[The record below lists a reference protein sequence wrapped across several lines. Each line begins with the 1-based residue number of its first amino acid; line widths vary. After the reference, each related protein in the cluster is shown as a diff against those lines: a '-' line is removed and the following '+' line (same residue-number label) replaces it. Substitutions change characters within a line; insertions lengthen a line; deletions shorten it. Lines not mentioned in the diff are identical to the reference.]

1 MRDITDIYS
10 EYKIMP
16 MLAIHQI
23 RVAAVANIVCDSL
36 SVPVDKDNII
46 KACLLHDM
54 GNIIK
59 FNLNHFPIQK
69 NEPRGVDYWEQVKEE
84 YIIKYGNNEHVA
96 SVKIAKELDMPNYV
110 IDLVASVE
118 SALILDK
125 SIKNDN
131 DFGKKICNYADGRVT
146 PHNVTSIKERSDEA
160 KKRYENHPHY
170 FSEKDRFLFVSEMEE
185 IEKEIFVHSKIK
197 PEDINDD
204 SVQNYIDKLKTFELN

>member
-1 MRDITDIYS
+1 MKDITDIYS

-36 SVPVDKDNII
+36 SIPIDKDNII

-59 FNLNHFPIQK
+59 FNLNHFPIQQ
-69 NEPRGVDYWEQVKEE
+69 NEPRGMDYWEQVKEE
-84 YIIKYGNNEHVA
+84 YIIKYGKDEHVA
-96 SVKIAKELDMPNYV
+96 SIKIAKELGMSDHV
-110 IDLVASVE
+110 IDLIASVE
-118 SALILDK
+118 PALILDK
-125 SIKNDN
+125 SIKNDS

-146 PHNVTSIKERSDEA
+146 PHNVASIRERNNEA
-160 KKRYENHPHY
+160 RKRYENHPHS
-170 FSEKDRFLFVSEMEE
+170 FSEEDRLLFVSSMEE
-185 IEKEIFVHSKIK
+185 IEKEIFLHLNIK

-204 SVQNYIDKLKTFELN
+204 SIQIYIDKLKTFGFN